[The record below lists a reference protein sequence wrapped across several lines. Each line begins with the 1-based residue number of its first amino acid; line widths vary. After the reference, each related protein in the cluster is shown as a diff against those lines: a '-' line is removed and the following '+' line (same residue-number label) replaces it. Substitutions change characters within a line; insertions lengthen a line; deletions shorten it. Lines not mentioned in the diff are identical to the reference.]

1 MQCGFAARYD
11 VCSTARIIPC
21 RTVTGLRRVSNSKK
35 KKTKNKK
42 NLLLLACLGAA
53 CQTAILLLYTVNNY
67 NHVQSTIV
75 VLKQLHYR
83 VGVLCCK

>member
-35 KKTKNKK
+35 KKTKKQKK
-42 NLLLLACLGAA
+42 SAAA
-53 CQTAILLLYTVNNY
+53 CMPWCSVSNSSFTFVYGVQLQPCKKY
-67 NHVQSTIV
+67 N
-75 VLKQLHYR
+75 
-83 VGVLCCK
+83 CFA